1 MTFDVGETA
10 GLGKEIVERVDDI
23 AVVMAGA
30 TEVLGTGL
38 TAGAWTGTGAVA
50 TATIALAVVV
60 FSGSD
65 SGR

>member
-30 TEVLGTGL
+30 TEVLGAGL
-38 TAGAWTGTGAVA
+38 TAGAVATA

-60 FSGSD
+60 FAGSD